1 MKTIEEVLKDN
12 EPKQIGD
19 NPPKM
24 MWLSDVKRM
33 SKENFGISDA
43 LISYGSHSNWHI
55 AKETT
60 KEAIKSL
67 AKIPSEVKMFMGET
81 EMKLGGYFGDP
92 VMITRGKVGVQAA
105 NRNLQ
110 AITAEMER
118 DSKLNADD
126 RKTFLSQAVN
136 AGWTYAEMVLSGLVV
151 GKAGKIAGLGKK
163 GTDIMTDVGSMGAM
177 SVMELG
183 EETEEGAQRYIETT
197 GDKDMK
203 NITPDWAGK
212 EVTSTVAYTSLVG
225 LLEKYMGFGKQRK
238 IFKNIPKSSFGVK
251 DDMFER
257 AVKEYSKTG
266 LKTALSEGTTEFAQ
280 SLANIGVDIIDG
292 TFDWTK
298 MPQRFKGALLEGGMG
313 AVVGGTAGMSM
324 AISNRRAF
332 KNDLTDYLKGTVPEE
347 NIDAIVDSVYESGI
361 NEISNVI
368 ATELELSSELRNK
381 HGEIF
386 DSMQA
391 AIAKEVEHSG
401 AYANYSEDKKAQY
414 IHETAKLYADQVLA
428 EANNRGVLIDEVM
441 RGKDIVWDNG
451 IKFLNNKERINEQK
465 QELKAQIEENAP
477 AEEKEQNL
485 NDVVSS
491 YEGAENFDVAAMPT
505 EEKQAVFEAEQQVND
520 AFVPTQTEETTQETK
535 PQEAEEAVID
545 REDGELFGKN
555 EDLGEGKVTT
565 EKEKA
570 ELAEKIKQEWKES
583 EDAEENY
590 SWRKLSDI
598 ENEYAKLYGEEELA
612 RLNDEYEEEQ
622 YDLRKDKERT
632 EKYNDWKQAQAELS
646 PETAEAMQ
654 EDTLPEVEESD
665 VVKKEPK
672 KSKKKAQKEQKGDK
686 IEDFGEYLYGAKKDL
701 WTGFKNKLSEPLPE
715 DAVNIKLSEVFP
727 EPNYEKAIADGVDV
741 NALATIKAL
750 RDLIPTKPK
759 YAYKLKQ
766 WRELVFTLRNIAS
779 SIVNNN
785 FDTSVIDNV
794 LKQEKFADI
803 NNIVKTYMMLGYPY
817 FTKAKGY
824 TVEPALYHE
833 WKPGQWVLT
842 NIWHEGDREGFAVTF
857 NKRYVSVNGEYF
869 VENINDAIDAVKEK
883 IDNAANAEKKVK
895 FDIWYNTSDPN
906 TIYLGKKVRSG
917 KYLEMHKFN
926 STKEAREYLKNN
938 YDALVEEL
946 EKLKQNPMD
955 RGEVNQARIGED
967 YRKGTDATPEIFADM
982 FGFRGVQFGN
992 WVEQQT
998 RVKDLNEAYDALV
1011 DLAKVLGIPTRAISL
1026 NGTLGLAFGARGH
1039 KGAAA
1044 HYEPDKVVIN
1054 LTKMNGAGSLAHEW
1068 FHALDNSFMKKDDKS
1083 LGYTSEMAFANN
1095 PLSHNR
1101 PEVMLAFYNLRNALE
1116 KSPLMERAEKWD
1128 LWRSKD
1134 YWSTI
1139 REMGARTFEQY
1150 VKDKLA
1156 EKGVENDFLANI
1168 FAVNGDNN
1176 VYLNEDEKA
1185 EIYEAYDKL
1194 FDTLQTRETDK
1205 GVELYQGGEDIAENL
1220 FKPTRIEKNNFIN
1233 DLRNAEQNAGNE
1245 KKIIRLGK
1253 LPAVYEVIG
1262 IPPANLNTSK
1272 KVIIKD
1278 TIEKH
1283 DVSMNTVEDLPELIA
1298 DPLIVFKA
1306 LPDSMD
1312 PNAYVAVLDAKDK
1325 NGLQMIAA
1333 ISPTNRE
1340 GGYHFITSFYGKTAL
1355 QNMVNKANKLGNI
1368 KYIKEKSQV
1377 SAGEIQSFP
1386 ITLTGSISDNILQ
1399 KSDVVNSKND
1409 VLYQSAY
1416 VSMKNELEGEYLDA
1430 DRFAGSGEGNAAHGW
1445 GNYALK
1451 DRETNKTHYYDWM
1464 SEDRVYYDGQE
1475 IDSDV
1480 DGAIKLAAEEFIFNG
1495 KNVEETKK
1503 AIRGKIKSAEYDIKK
1518 EEKYINDLAEAYGV
1532 SKNEIKLLR
1541 EYKDL
1546 GDSFRE
1552 LMLIDRNGAIKKDK
1566 ELREKLSYNALEHSA
1581 YFNVAF
1587 DNLDTAKRHLNEAK
1601 EALDVDFNKIE
1612 VKKTGAQYEV
1622 DVPEDEYLLDED
1634 KTFNK
1639 QSKIVRDAI
1648 NKIALSMDRR
1658 LNETKLRNLTGDKPS
1673 GTNEEN
1679 WKTYYAKRAWRA
1691 GKDFVIEEIH
1701 NNHDGDMEQEL
1712 IKFINDLNIED
1723 ISDVRSFD
1731 DYTGREIYREL
1742 DNYYGSQKAASK
1754 MLEKYGIKGIKYDGE
1769 RDGIGYVIFKGA
1781 DAPIIQ
1787 RLLQAKGKKQG
1798 VKGSFTPSK
1807 NLIQLFKD
1815 ADASTLPHEF
1825 AHYWLNNM
1833 WNYVRSGAAS
1843 EKYQNRWGI
1852 VADWLGIKPT
1862 QTRIYRAQQEQF
1874 ARGYEAYLWRGE
1886 LPNPIIKGAFDDY
1899 DKWLREVY
1907 NDINEL
1913 NVELTDDA
1921 IRFFQSMTTGELP
1934 EPNVRAKTAETQE
1947 TTPTQE
1953 ETTQTAETEKA
1964 QETTTQSEG
1973 ETQAENESV
1982 KQVKRDVETITR
1994 PNNPERV
2001 ETNIKVGEKGKSAV
2015 YTRVMQRGEVALQN
2029 EYPELEYNKVN
2040 LKQQLERATDYVT
2053 SHLLDAREVVYGR
2066 KNPPKDILDTAIR
2079 IAYEEAMLAQGNIP
2093 EYLNALKTHS
2103 AVQTIRG
2110 QEISAERIGRDDIS
2124 SPKYWFDKISYNRK
2138 TEVARKVLG
2147 RIDSIKENITGGSPV
2162 AVLNKLIQNKAKEL
2176 QKLVLEAKTPEAQ
2189 QKIMKKF
2196 AEQVKKQ
2203 YGLNEI
2209 DDDTLY
2215 QKELITEKN
2224 ASAELLAFMEDVFGT
2239 SVSQN
2244 EMAEVV
2250 SGLDNVT
2257 KSENMTEDA
2266 TGNPSIQTLAMYD
2279 AQNKKVAAL
2288 TPSSDLAIAT
2298 SIVGRSMM
2306 LASIKSPVLNIL
2318 SNAEMLVTEGLT
2330 NRLALLAQGKSVNN
2344 LVDSEVRND
2353 YLRYGVQAY
2362 VASGYNISTTEN
2374 MNFENLIRGERILT
2388 TQGEGKFKK
2397 FAQFMETGIF
2407 KYAMGM
2413 PDSVSKDLAFVDYVC
2428 LEASNA
2434 GKTKEKATEIFKDA
2448 TLIEP
2453 KTKIGK
2459 EIRKRAMAY
2468 AHKATFTNDSIVSKF
2483 SLKLRDTVNTLT
2495 GDVRLGDQLMP
2506 FVKTPANVVAIG
2518 AEYSAG
2524 ALYGLLH
2531 WKTIL
2536 SDVKSGNLSDTSRNA
2551 IQYAVRNGLGAML
2564 AAMLAYAFE
2573 PDDYVPEYEA
2583 LTPSERNM
2591 YQAKNAVY
2599 NSVKIGNKYVSLD
2612 YFGPLGV
2619 PLAGML
2625 SARREQ
2631 AKGENAIKG
2640 YVAGAGYQ
2648 AFTKTPGVKETK
2660 ELYENTS
2667 RYLGQSADKTLA
2679 DLWDASAQ
2687 YVMSRTIPSIV
2698 NDMAKVLDDVERDTN
2713 RQIANVAKQKIPGLR
2728 NTLPERYNTLTGKP
2742 IPTESAASTLLFGS
2756 RVKTPAD
2763 NAVIEEVSRLFGE
2776 GVRPALTDVTRYGK
2790 LKELDDD
2797 VKPEIRQ
2804 KFAKLYSK
2812 AVADLIKTRSY
2823 QNANDDK
2830 KKRMI
2835 DKERRKATETIKQ
2848 EYGIKRGR

>member
-1 MKTIEEVLKDN
+1 MHEVQHWIQRKEGFARGGNFAKTYRELDYQDTDIQKSVRMILGAAYDYVSDKEIKKVIPYLKEAYVTNDMSSDTEQKYIKWFKDN
-12 EPKQIGD
+12 SIDE
-19 NPPKM
+19 
-24 MWLSDVKRM
+24 DV
-33 SKENFGISDA
+33 F
-43 LISYGSHSNWHI
+43 LINDFAVAQ
-55 AKETT
+55 AKYER
-60 KEAIKSL
+60 L
-67 AKIPSEVKMFMGET
+67 YGET
-81 EMKLGGYFGDP
+81 EARN
-92 VMITRGKVGVQAA
+92 TQA
-105 NRNLQ
+105 RMDM
-110 AITAEMER
+110 TDAERKATTPESTQ
-118 DSKLNADD
+118 DVANAD
-126 RKTFLSQAVN
+126 AI
-136 AGWTYAEMVLSGLVV
+136 VV
-151 GKAGKIAGLGKK
+151 FDD
-163 GTDIMTDVGSMGAM
+163 GTAM
-177 SVMELG
+177 
-183 EETEEGAQRYIETT
+183 AY
-197 GDKDMK
+197 GDKYNSDK
-203 NITPDWAGK
+203 VRVEN
-212 EVTSTVAYTSLVG
+212 
-225 LLEKYMGFGKQRK
+225 
-238 IFKNIPKSSFGVK
+238 GV
-251 DDMFER
+251 
-257 AVKEYSKTG
+257 V
-266 LKTALSEGTTEFAQ
+266 
-280 SLANIGVDIIDG
+280 
-292 TFDWTK
+292 
-298 MPQRFKGALLEGGMG
+298 
-313 AVVGGTAGMSM
+313 
-324 AISNRRAF
+324 
-332 KNDLTDYLKGTVPEE
+332 DLTDAFKSNPTKKDVEDFINDVIKSADKFETLSPDFF
-347 NIDAIVDSVYESGI
+347 ID
-361 NEISNVI
+361 I
-368 ATELELSSELRNK
+368 AT
-381 HGEIF
+381 
-386 DSMQA
+386 
-391 AIAKEVEHSG
+391 
-401 AYANYSEDKKAQY
+401 
-414 IHETAKLYADQVLA
+414 
-428 EANNRGVLIDEVM
+428 
-441 RGKDIVWDNG
+441 
-451 IKFLNNKERINEQK
+451 
-465 QELKAQIEENAP
+465 
-477 AEEKEQNL
+477 
-485 NDVVSS
+485 
-491 YEGAENFDVAAMPT
+491 
-505 EEKQAVFEAEQQVND
+505 
-520 AFVPTQTEETTQETK
+520 
-535 PQEAEEAVID
+535 
-545 REDGELFGKN
+545 
-555 EDLGEGKVTT
+555 
-565 EKEKA
+565 
-570 ELAEKIKQEWKES
+570 
-583 EDAEENY
+583 
-590 SWRKLSDI
+590 
-598 ENEYAKLYGEEELA
+598 
-612 RLNDEYEEEQ
+612 
-622 YDLRKDKERT
+622 RT
-632 EKYNDWKQAQAELS
+632 
-646 PETAEAMQ
+646 
-654 EDTLPEVEESD
+654 
-665 VVKKEPK
+665 
-672 KSKKKAQKEQKGDK
+672 
-686 IEDFGEYLYGAKKDL
+686 
-701 WTGFKNKLSEPLPE
+701 
-715 DAVNIKLSEVFP
+715 
-727 EPNYEKAIADGVDV
+727 KAI
-741 NALATIKAL
+741 
-750 RDLIPTKPK
+750 
-759 YAYKLKQ
+759 
-766 WRELVFTLRNIAS
+766 
-779 SIVNNN
+779 
-785 FDTSVIDNV
+785 
-794 LKQEKFADI
+794 
-803 NNIVKTYMMLGYPY
+803 
-817 FTKAKGY
+817 
-824 TVEPALYHE
+824 
-833 WKPGQWVLT
+833 
-842 NIWHEGDREGFAVTF
+842 
-857 NKRYVSVNGEYF
+857 NK
-869 VENINDAIDAVKEK
+869 
-883 IDNAANAEKKVK
+883 
-895 FDIWYNTSDPN
+895 
-906 TIYLGKKVRSG
+906 
-917 KYLEMHKFN
+917 
-926 STKEAREYLKNN
+926 LKNN
-938 YDALVEEL
+938 DNYKNLSKEEQERLFKYIIALKKIAENS
-946 EKLKQNPMD
+946 KQLRPFEGSPNKKPKKKPM
-955 RGEVNQARIGED
+955 
-967 YRKGTDATPEIFADM
+967 
-982 FGFRGVQFGN
+982 
-992 WVEQQT
+992 
-998 RVKDLNEAYDALV
+998 V
-1011 DLAKVLGIPTRAISL
+1011 DKYFY
-1026 NGTLGLAFGARGH
+1026 FGARVKFGDVVYDLVFDTE
-1039 KGAAA
+1039 KG
-1044 HYEPDKVVIN
+1044 
-1054 LTKMNGAGSLAHEW
+1054 
-1068 FHALDNSFMKKDDKS
+1068 KDDSNKK
-1083 LGYTSEMAFANN
+1083 
-1095 PLSHNR
+1095 PLTVH
-1101 PEVMLAFYNLRNALE
+1101 
-1116 KSPLMERAEKWD
+1116 
-1128 LWRSKD
+1128 
-1134 YWSTI
+1134 
-1139 REMGARTFEQY
+1139 
-1150 VKDKLA
+1150 
-1156 EKGVENDFLANI
+1156 
-1168 FAVNGDNN
+1168 
-1176 VYLNEDEKA
+1176 
-1185 EIYEAYDKL
+1185 
-1194 FDTLQTRETDK
+1194 
-1205 GVELYQGGEDIAENL
+1205 LY
-1220 FKPTRIEKNNFIN
+1220 
-1233 DLRNAEQNAGNE
+1233 
-1245 KKIIRLGK
+1245 
-1253 LPAVYEVIG
+1253 
-1262 IPPANLNTSK
+1262 
-1272 KVIIKD
+1272 
-1278 TIEKH
+1278 
-1283 DVSMNTVEDLPELIA
+1283 
-1298 DPLIVFKA
+1298 
-1306 LPDSMD
+1306 
-1312 PNAYVAVLDAKDK
+1312 
-1325 NGLQMIAA
+1325 
-1333 ISPTNRE
+1333 
-1340 GGYHFITSFYGKTAL
+1340 
-1355 QNMVNKANKLGNI
+1355 NI
-1368 KYIKEKSQV
+1368 KEVDSGRGAHTHDLKVLSTSNTNNIT
-1377 SAGEIQSFP
+1377 QS
-1386 ITLTGSISDNILQ
+1386 D
-1399 KSDVVNSKND
+1399 KVVNSKK
-1409 VLYQSAY
+1409 V
-1416 VSMKNELEGEYLDA
+1416 
-1430 DRFAGSGEGNAAHGW
+1430 
-1445 GNYALK
+1445 
-1451 DRETNKTHYYDWM
+1451 
-1464 SEDRVYYDGQE
+1464 
-1475 IDSDV
+1475 
-1480 DGAIKLAAEEFIFNG
+1480 
-1495 KNVEETKK
+1495 
-1503 AIRGKIKSAEYDIKK
+1503 
-1518 EEKYINDLAEAYGV
+1518 
-1532 SKNEIKLLR
+1532 
-1541 EYKDL
+1541 
-1546 GDSFRE
+1546 
-1552 LMLIDRNGAIKKDK
+1552 
-1566 ELREKLSYNALEHSA
+1566 
-1581 YFNVAF
+1581 
-1587 DNLDTAKRHLNEAK
+1587 
-1601 EALDVDFNKIE
+1601 
-1612 VKKTGAQYEV
+1612 
-1622 DVPEDEYLLDED
+1622 
-1634 KTFNK
+1634 
-1639 QSKIVRDAI
+1639 
-1648 NKIALSMDRR
+1648 
-1658 LNETKLRNLTGDKPS
+1658 
-1673 GTNEEN
+1673 
-1679 WKTYYAKRAWRA
+1679 
-1691 GKDFVIEEIH
+1691 
-1701 NNHDGDMEQEL
+1701 
-1712 IKFINDLNIED
+1712 
-1723 ISDVRSFD
+1723 
-1731 DYTGREIYREL
+1731 
-1742 DNYYGSQKAASK
+1742 
-1754 MLEKYGIKGIKYDGE
+1754 
-1769 RDGIGYVIFKGA
+1769 
-1781 DAPIIQ
+1781 
-1787 RLLQAKGKKQG
+1787 KQG

-1899 DKWLREVY
+1899 DKWLKEVY

-1934 EPNVRAKTAETQE
+1934 EPNIRAKTAETQE

-1953 ETTQTAETEKA
+1953 ETTQTAETEQT

-2079 IAYEEAMLAQGNIP
+2079 IAYEEAMLAQGNVQ

-2209 DDDTLY
+2209 ADDTLY
-2215 QKELITEKN
+2215 QRELITEKN

-2468 AHKATFTNDSIVSKF
+2468 AHKATFTNDSVVSKF

-2518 AEYSAG
+2518 TEYSVG

-2756 RVKTPAD
+2756 RVKTAAD

-2776 GVRPALTDVTRYGK
+2776 GVKPALTDITRYGK

-2797 VKPEIRQ
+2797 LKPEIRA
-2804 KFAKLYSK
+2804 KFAKAYSK

-2823 QNANDDK
+2823 QNADDDK

-2835 DKERRKATETIKQ
+2835 DKERRKVTETIKR

>member
-1 MKTIEEVLKDN
+1 MKTIEEVLEDN
-12 EPKQIGD
+12 KPKQIGD

-24 MWLSDVKRM
+24 MWLSDVKEM
-33 SKENFGISDA
+33 SKENLGISDA
-43 LISYGSHSNWHI
+43 FISYGPHSNWHI

-67 AKIPSEVKMFMGET
+67 AKIPSQVKMFKGEA

-92 VMITRGKVGVQAA
+92 VMITRGKVGVQTA

-136 AGWTYAEMVLSGLVV
+136 AGLTYAEMVLSGLVV

-163 GTDIMTDVGSMGAM
+163 GTDFMTGTGSMGAM

-197 GDKDMK
+197 GDNDMK

-212 EVTSTVAYTSLVG
+212 EVISTTSYTALVG

-477 AEEKEQNL
+477 VEEKEQNL

-491 YEGAENFDVAAMPT
+491 YEGAQNFDVEAMPT

-520 AFVPTQTEETTQETK
+520 AFVPTQTEETAQETK
-535 PQEAEEAVID
+535 PQEAEETVID

-555 EDLGEGKVTT
+555 EDLGEGKVTI

-632 EKYNDWKQAQAELS
+632 EKYNEWKQAQAELS
-646 PETAEAMQ
+646 PETVEAMQ
-654 EDTLPEVEESD
+654 EDTLPTVEAED
-665 VVKKEPK
+665 TVAATQEKPKKNR
-672 KSKKKAQKEQKGDK
+672 KSKKSDNTDK

-701 WTGFKNKLSEPLPE
+701 WTGFKNKLNEPLPE

-785 FDTSVIDNV
+785 FDTSIIDNV

-817 FTKAKGY
+817 FIKAKGY
-824 TVEPALYHE
+824 AVEPALYHE

-857 NKRYVSVNGEYF
+857 NKRYISVNGEYF

-883 IDNAANAEKKVK
+883 IDTAANAEKKVK

-926 STKEAREYLKNN
+926 SSKEAREYLKNN

-1011 DLAKVLGIPTRAISL
+1011 DLAKVLDIPTRAISL

-1101 PEVMLAFYNLRNALE
+1101 PEVMIAFYNLRNALE
-1116 KSPLMERAEKWD
+1116 KSALMERAQKWD

-1176 VYLNEDEKA
+1176 VYLNEEEKA
-1185 EIYEAYDKL
+1185 PIYEAYDKL

-1205 GVELYQGGEDIAENL
+1205 GVELYQTVKAKKTDVTTNTDPKKMREDAEAFFMNVIKKQDISHPQLGKIRVSDKGISEFMHYTGNLDKLALVPHLKELIETSTVGEREDLTHPRGDGIVAFYPLYNDAIIDGKNYDVTTKIGVDRKGNL
-1220 FKPTRIEKNNFIN
+1220 FYTILLDENKNSANGGSE
-1233 DLRNAEQNAGNE
+1233 A
-1245 KKIIRLGK
+1245 KS
-1253 LPAVYEVIG
+1253 EVANGAI
-1262 IPPANLNTSK
+1262 NLNITQS
-1272 KVIIKD
+1272 
-1278 TIEKH
+1278 
-1283 DVSMNTVEDLPELIA
+1283 
-1298 DPLIVFKA
+1298 
-1306 LPDSMD
+1306 
-1312 PNAYVAVLDAKDK
+1312 DK
-1325 NGLQMIAA
+1325 
-1333 ISPTNRE
+1333 
-1340 GGYHFITSFYGKTAL
+1340 
-1355 QNMVNKANKLGNI
+1355 
-1368 KYIKEKSQV
+1368 
-1377 SAGEIQSFP
+1377 
-1386 ITLTGSISDNILQ
+1386 
-1399 KSDVVNSKND
+1399 VVNSKK
-1409 VLYQSAY
+1409 V
-1416 VSMKNELEGEYLDA
+1416 
-1430 DRFAGSGEGNAAHGW
+1430 
-1445 GNYALK
+1445 
-1451 DRETNKTHYYDWM
+1451 
-1464 SEDRVYYDGQE
+1464 
-1475 IDSDV
+1475 
-1480 DGAIKLAAEEFIFNG
+1480 
-1495 KNVEETKK
+1495 
-1503 AIRGKIKSAEYDIKK
+1503 
-1518 EEKYINDLAEAYGV
+1518 
-1532 SKNEIKLLR
+1532 
-1541 EYKDL
+1541 
-1546 GDSFRE
+1546 
-1552 LMLIDRNGAIKKDK
+1552 
-1566 ELREKLSYNALEHSA
+1566 
-1581 YFNVAF
+1581 
-1587 DNLDTAKRHLNEAK
+1587 
-1601 EALDVDFNKIE
+1601 
-1612 VKKTGAQYEV
+1612 
-1622 DVPEDEYLLDED
+1622 
-1634 KTFNK
+1634 
-1639 QSKIVRDAI
+1639 
-1648 NKIALSMDRR
+1648 
-1658 LNETKLRNLTGDKPS
+1658 
-1673 GTNEEN
+1673 
-1679 WKTYYAKRAWRA
+1679 
-1691 GKDFVIEEIH
+1691 
-1701 NNHDGDMEQEL
+1701 
-1712 IKFINDLNIED
+1712 
-1723 ISDVRSFD
+1723 
-1731 DYTGREIYREL
+1731 
-1742 DNYYGSQKAASK
+1742 
-1754 MLEKYGIKGIKYDGE
+1754 
-1769 RDGIGYVIFKGA
+1769 
-1781 DAPIIQ
+1781 
-1787 RLLQAKGKKQG
+1787 KQG

-1843 EKYQNRWGI
+1843 EKYQNRWGV

-2330 NRLALLAQGKSVNN
+2330 NRIALLAQGKSVNN

-2728 NTLPERYNTLTGKP
+2728 NTLPERYNMLTGKP

-2756 RVKTPAD
+2756 RVKTAAD

-2823 QNANDDK
+2823 QNADDDK

>member
-1 MKTIEEVLKDN
+1 MKTATEVLQDE
-12 EPKQIGD
+12 EPRFIGAKA
-19 NPPKM
+19 PKT
-24 MWLSDVKRM
+24 MWLSDVEKM
-33 SKENFGISDA
+33 SSEKLQVPDYVFEYKNNAVSNFERGLLDA
-43 LISYGSHSNWHI
+43 
-55 AKETT
+55 T
-60 KEAIKSL
+60 KSKGTGQAIKQL
-67 AKIPSEVKMFMGET
+67 YGQT
-81 EMKLGGYFGDP
+81 EMAIGGYFGMP
-92 VMITRGKVGVQAA
+92 NLVKRGKLTIQTAQRNLDEIAEYNETYAPSEA
-105 NRNLQ
+105 NRNSFSYQLGSGVEQ
-110 AITAEMER
+110 YGEMLIANYLGGGAVKLAGVNAI
-118 DSKLNADD
+118 SKGGKAA
-126 RKTFLSQAVN
+126 QAVAKKADI
-136 AGWTYAEMVLSGLVV
+136 AGEF
-151 GKAGKIAGLGKK
+151 AGLG
-163 GTDIMTDVGSMGAM
+163 TMAAM
-177 SVMELG
+177 EIGDEVQ
-183 EETEEGAQRYIETT
+183 EGVQVYRQKT
-197 GDKDMK
+197 GDIDLK
-203 NITPDWAGK
+203 NITPEWAGK
-212 EVTSTVAYTSLVG
+212 EASTTMLYEVG
-225 LLEKYMGFGKQRK
+225 SVIMEKYLGFGKQRK
-238 IFKNIPKSSFGVK
+238 LFKEMPTGTFGVK
-251 DDMFER
+251 KEMFKR
-257 AVKEYSKTG
+257 AAKEIGTTG
-266 LKTALSEGTTEFAQ
+266 AKTALSEGGTEMLQEAW
-280 SLANIGVDIIDG
+280 NIGIDLADG
-292 TFDWTK
+292 SIDWTQL
-298 MPQRFKGALLEGGMG
+298 PERLKGMFIQGAIG
-313 AVVGGTAGMSM
+313 AVIGGTAGLSAAMY
-324 AISNRRAF
+324 NRRAI
-332 KNDLTDYLKGTVPEE
+332 KKELTTQLKDTVPEE
-347 NIDAIVDSVYESGI
+347 NIEAVVDRIYESGN
-361 NEISNVI
+361 NELSNVI

-381 HGEIF
+381 HGEIY
-386 DSMQA
+386 DSMQT
-391 AIAKEVEHSG
+391 AIAKELERSG
-401 AYANYSEDKKAQY
+401 ALADMSEDKKAQY
-414 IHETAKLYADQVLA
+414 VAETAKLFADQTLA

-441 RGKDIVWDNG
+441 RAKDIVWDNG

-491 YEGAENFDVAAMPT
+491 YEGAQNFDVAAMPT

-520 AFVPTQTEETTQETK
+520 AFVPTQTEETAQETETQETK
-535 PQEAEEAVID
+535 PQNVEDVEEEYFGD
-545 REDGELFGKN
+545 KYPELDKIVNDVATELDTEYNGNSDFMEIASLIRAPYETSMSSAIVSALPENFTKVDYEYYRAKLEELGK
-555 EDLGEGKVTT
+555 EMFWEPGKIADYAQLAFDEFQKRVFDKWYDTT
-565 EKEKA
+565 EGG
-570 ELAEKIKQEWKES
+570 I
-583 EDAEENY
+583 
-590 SWRKLSDI
+590 I
-598 ENEYAKLYGEEELA
+598 
-612 RLNDEYEEEQ
+612 
-622 YDLRKDKERT
+622 T
-632 EKYNDWKQAQAELS
+632 QAELS
-646 PETAEAMQ
+646 PETVEAMQ
-654 EDTLPEVEESD
+654 EDTLPTVEAED
-665 VVKKEPK
+665 TVAATQEKPKKK
-672 KSKKKAQKEQKGDK
+672 RKSKKSDDTDK

-701 WTGFKNKLSEPLPE
+701 WTGFKNKLNEPLPE

-785 FDTSVIDNV
+785 FDTSIIDNV

-824 TVEPALYHE
+824 AVEPTLYHE
-833 WKPGQWVLT
+833 WKPGQWVMT
-842 NIWHEGDREGFAVTF
+842 NIWHEGDRDGFAVTF
-857 NKRYVSVNGEYF
+857 NKRYVKVNDEYF

-926 STKEAREYLKNN
+926 SSKEAREYLKNN

-982 FGFRGVQFGN
+982 FGFKGVQFGN

-1011 DLAKVLGIPTRAISL
+1011 DLAKVLDIPTRAISL

-1083 LGYTSEMAFANN
+1083 LDYTSENAFANN

-1101 PEVMLAFYNLRNALE
+1101 PEVMIAFYNLRNALE
-1116 KSPLMERAEKWD
+1116 KSALMERAQKWD

-1176 VYLNEDEKA
+1176 VYLNEEEKA
-1185 EIYEAYDKL
+1185 PIYEAYDKL

-1205 GVELYQGGEDIAENL
+1205 GVELYQTVKAKKTDVTTNTDPKKMREDAGVL
-1220 FKPTRIEKNNFIN
+1220 
-1233 DLRNAEQNAGNE
+1233 EQ
-1245 KKIIRLGK
+1245 
-1253 LPAVYEVIG
+1253 
-1262 IPPANLNTSK
+1262 
-1272 KVIIKD
+1272 
-1278 TIEKH
+1278 
-1283 DVSMNTVEDLPELIA
+1283 
-1298 DPLIVFKA
+1298 
-1306 LPDSMD
+1306 
-1312 PNAYVAVLDAKDK
+1312 
-1325 NGLQMIAA
+1325 
-1333 ISPTNRE
+1333 
-1340 GGYHFITSFYGKTAL
+1340 
-1355 QNMVNKANKLGNI
+1355 
-1368 KYIKEKSQV
+1368 
-1377 SAGEIQSFP
+1377 
-1386 ITLTGSISDNILQ
+1386 
-1399 KSDVVNSKND
+1399 
-1409 VLYQSAY
+1409 
-1416 VSMKNELEGEYLDA
+1416 
-1430 DRFAGSGEGNAAHGW
+1430 
-1445 GNYALK
+1445 
-1451 DRETNKTHYYDWM
+1451 
-1464 SEDRVYYDGQE
+1464 
-1475 IDSDV
+1475 
-1480 DGAIKLAAEEFIFNG
+1480 
-1495 KNVEETKK
+1495 KK
-1503 AIRGKIKSAEYDIKK
+1503 A
-1518 EEKYINDLAEAYGV
+1518 
-1532 SKNEIKLLR
+1532 
-1541 EYKDL
+1541 
-1546 GDSFRE
+1546 
-1552 LMLIDRNGAIKKDK
+1552 
-1566 ELREKLSYNALEHSA
+1566 
-1581 YFNVAF
+1581 
-1587 DNLDTAKRHLNEAK
+1587 
-1601 EALDVDFNKIE
+1601 
-1612 VKKTGAQYEV
+1612 
-1622 DVPEDEYLLDED
+1622 
-1634 KTFNK
+1634 
-1639 QSKIVRDAI
+1639 
-1648 NKIALSMDRR
+1648 
-1658 LNETKLRNLTGDKPS
+1658 
-1673 GTNEEN
+1673 
-1679 WKTYYAKRAWRA
+1679 
-1691 GKDFVIEEIH
+1691 
-1701 NNHDGDMEQEL
+1701 
-1712 IKFINDLNIED
+1712 
-1723 ISDVRSFD
+1723 
-1731 DYTGREIYREL
+1731 
-1742 DNYYGSQKAASK
+1742 
-1754 MLEKYGIKGIKYDGE
+1754 
-1769 RDGIGYVIFKGA
+1769 
-1781 DAPIIQ
+1781 
-1787 RLLQAKGKKQG
+1787 KQG
-1798 VKGSFTPSK
+1798 VKGLFTPSK

-1934 EPNVRAKTAETQE
+1934 EPNVRAKPVEVKAETQE
-1947 TTPTQE
+1947 TKPESTTPTQE
-1953 ETTQTAETEKA
+1953 TNEVDSSPVAQNDEAE
-1964 QETTTQSEG
+1964 
-1973 ETQAENESV
+1973 ESI
-1982 KQVKRDVETITR
+1982 KQVERDTEMITR
-1994 PNNPERV
+1994 PSNPERV
-2001 ETNIKVGEKGKSAV
+2001 ETNITVGENGKSAV
-2015 YTRVMQRGEVALQN
+2015 YARVIQRGEVALQN
-2029 EYPELEYNKVN
+2029 EYPELEYKKIN
-2040 LKQQLERATDYVT
+2040 LKQQLEKAADYVT
-2053 SHLLDAREVVYGR
+2053 ANLVEAREVVYGR
-2066 KNPPKDILDTAIR
+2066 KNPPEGILDTAIR
-2079 IAYEEAMLAQGNIP
+2079 IAYEEAMLAQGNVQ

-2138 TEVARKVLG
+2138 TVVARKVLG
-2147 RIDSIKENITGGSPV
+2147 SLDSIKEGIKSESSPV
-2162 AVLNKLIQNKAKEL
+2162 AKLNKLIQSKAKEL
-2176 QKLVLEAKTPEAQ
+2176 QKLVLEAKTPEEQ

-2203 YGLNEI
+2203 YGLDEI
-2209 DDDTLY
+2209 KDDTLY
-2215 QKELITEKN
+2215 QQELITEKN

-2239 SVSQN
+2239 SVSQT
-2244 EMAEVV
+2244 EMADIVA
-2250 SGLDNVT
+2250 GLDNVA
-2257 KSENMTEDA
+2257 KSENMTADS

-2279 AQNKKVAAL
+2279 AQNKKAAAL

-2298 SIVGRSMM
+2298 SIVGRAMM

-2318 SNAEMLVTEGLT
+2318 SNAEMLLTEGLT
-2330 NRLALLAQGKSVNN
+2330 NRVALLAQGKSAKN
-2344 LVDSEVRND
+2344 LVDSKVRND
-2353 YLRYGVQAY
+2353 YLRYGIQAY

-2374 MNFENLIRGERILT
+2374 MDFENLIRGEKILT

-2397 FAQFMETGIF
+2397 FAQYMETGIF

-2434 GKTKEKATEIFKDA
+2434 GKTPEKATEIFKDA
-2448 TLIEP
+2448 TLIMP
-2453 KTKIGK
+2453 KTKTGK

-2495 GDVRLGDQLMP
+2495 GDVRFGDQIMP

-2524 ALYGLLH
+2524 ALYGLLN

-2536 SDVKSGNLSDTSRNA
+2536 RDVKSGTLSDTSRNA
-2551 IQYAVRNGLGAML
+2551 IQYAMRNGLGVLL

-2631 AKGENAIKG
+2631 AQGNSAIKG
-2640 YVAGAGYQ
+2640 YAAGAGYQ

-2660 ELYENTS
+2660 ELYEETS

-2679 DLWDASAQ
+2679 DLVDASAQ

-2713 RQIANVAKQKIPGLR
+2713 RQIVNVFKQKIPGLR
-2728 NTLPERYNTLTGKP
+2728 NTLPERYNMLTGEP
-2742 IPTESAASTLLFGS
+2742 IPTEAAGWALTTGA
-2756 RVKTPAD
+2756 RVKTAAE
-2763 NAVIEEVSRLFGE
+2763 NEVIKEVSRLFGE
-2776 GVRPALTDVTRYGK
+2776 GVKPALTDVTRYGK
-2790 LKELDDD
+2790 LRELDDD
-2797 VKPEIRQ
+2797 LKPEIRA
-2804 KFAKLYSK
+2804 KFAKAYSK
-2812 AVADLIKTRSY
+2812 GVADLIKTRSY
-2823 QNANDDK
+2823 ANADDDK

-2835 DKERRKATETIKQ
+2835 DAVRRKTTEKIKQ

>member
-1 MKTIEEVLKDN
+1 MKTAKEVLEYE
-12 EPKQIGD
+12 EPKFIND
-19 NPPKM
+19 NPPKT
-24 MWLSDVKRM
+24 MWLSDVERM
-33 SKENFGISDA
+33 SNETLKVPEHYFNTKAGTAQRFAQGVVDTMRSVKE
-43 LISYGSHSNWHI
+43 
-55 AKETT
+55 
-60 KEAIKSL
+60 
-67 AKIPSEVKMFMGET
+67 IPSSVRTLYGQSKMA
-81 EMKLGGYFGDP
+81 LGGYFGMP
-92 VMITRGKVGVQAA
+92 NLVKRGKINIQTAQ
-105 NRNLQ
+105 RNLEAMAEENALFQ
-110 AITAEMER
+110 ASDEDKESFAYMLG
-118 DSKLNADD
+118 SGVAN
-126 RKTFLSQAVN
+126 
-136 AGWTYAEMVLSGLVV
+136 YATMIIGNYGIGGLA
-151 GKAGKIAGLGKK
+151 KAAKFGEKATKIAGGIGGY
-163 GTDIMTDVGSMGAM
+163 GTMAAM
-177 SVMELG
+177 EASG
-183 EETEEGAQRYIETT
+183 EVQEGIQTYKQKT
-197 GDKDMK
+197 GDTKLE
-203 NITPDWAGK
+203 NITPAWATK
-212 EVTSTVAYTSLVG
+212 EAATTMAYTVG
-225 LLEKYMGFGKQRK
+225 SVILEDKFGFGKQKK
-238 IFKNIPKSSFGVK
+238 IFKNIPATSYGVGK
-251 DDMFER
+251 DMFKR
-257 AVKEYSKTG
+257 AAKEFITTG
-266 LKTALSEGTTEFAQ
+266 TKTAISEGGTEMVQEGLNIAIDYADGTI
-280 SLANIGVDIIDG
+280 SLFNKDG
-292 TFDWTK
+292 TFDFFTLSE
-298 MPQRFKGALLEGGMG
+298 RLKGMFIEGAIG
-313 AVVGGTAGMSM
+313 AVIGGTAGISA
-324 AISNRRAF
+324 AIYNRRTI
-332 KNDLTDYLKGTVPEE
+332 KKELTNYVKDTVPEKDV
-347 NIDAIVDSVYESGI
+347 DAVVDGIYESA
-361 NEISNVI
+361 NNKLSNVI

-491 YEGAENFDVAAMPT
+491 YEGAQNFDVEAMPT

-520 AFVPTQTEETTQETK
+520 AFVPTQTEETAQETK
-535 PQEAEEAVID
+535 PQEAEETVID

-555 EDLGEGKVTT
+555 EDLGEGKVTI

-632 EKYNDWKQAQAELS
+632 EKYNEWKQAQAELS
-646 PETAEAMQ
+646 PETVEAMQ
-654 EDTLPEVEESD
+654 EDTLPTVEAED
-665 VVKKEPK
+665 TVAATQEKPKKK
-672 KSKKKAQKEQKGDK
+672 RKSKKSDNTDK

-701 WTGFKNKLSEPLPE
+701 WTGFKNKLNEPLPE

-785 FDTSVIDNV
+785 FDTSIIDNV

-817 FTKAKGY
+817 FIKAKGY
-824 TVEPALYHE
+824 AVEPALYHE

-857 NKRYVSVNGEYF
+857 NKRYISVNGEYF

-883 IDNAANAEKKVK
+883 IDTAANAEKKVK

-926 STKEAREYLKNN
+926 SSKEAREYLKNN

-1011 DLAKVLGIPTRAISL
+1011 DLAKVLNIPTRAISL

-1101 PEVMLAFYNLRNALE
+1101 PEVMIAFYNLRNALE
-1116 KSPLMERAEKWD
+1116 KSALMERAQKWD

-1176 VYLNEDEKA
+1176 VYLNEEEKA
-1185 EIYEAYDKL
+1185 PIYEAYDKL

-1205 GVELYQGGEDIAENL
+1205 GVELYQTGENVQKDEIKL
-1220 FKPTRIEKNNFIN
+1220 IE
-1233 DLRNAEQNAGNE
+1233 
-1245 KKIIRLGK
+1245 
-1253 LPAVYEVIG
+1253 
-1262 IPPANLNTSK
+1262 
-1272 KVIIKD
+1272 
-1278 TIEKH
+1278 
-1283 DVSMNTVEDLPELIA
+1283 
-1298 DPLIVFKA
+1298 
-1306 LPDSMD
+1306 
-1312 PNAYVAVLDAKDK
+1312 
-1325 NGLQMIAA
+1325 
-1333 ISPTNRE
+1333 RE
-1340 GGYHFITSFYGKTAL
+1340 GGPKIADDSEMVETVTIPENSVPDFKTKREIVAFIK
-1355 QNMVNKANKLGNI
+1355 
-1368 KYIKEKSQV
+1368 
-1377 SAGEIQSFP
+1377 
-1386 ITLTGSISDNILQ
+1386 NIL
-1399 KSDVVNSKND
+1399 
-1409 VLYQSAY
+1409 
-1416 VSMKNELEGEYLDA
+1416 
-1430 DRFAGSGEGNAAHGW
+1430 
-1445 GNYALK
+1445 
-1451 DRETNKTHYYDWM
+1451 
-1464 SEDRVYYDGQE
+1464 
-1475 IDSDV
+1475 
-1480 DGAIKLAAEEFIFNG
+1480 G
-1495 KNVEETKK
+1495 KERNIT
-1503 AIRGKIKSAEYDIKK
+1503 IKSTGE
-1518 EEKYINDLAEAYGV
+1518 NVLV
-1532 SKNEIKLLR
+1532 S
-1541 EYKDL
+1541 
-1546 GDSFRE
+1546 
-1552 LMLIDRNGAIKKDK
+1552 NGAINRVSSKSRSKEYNEAFSAVRKLIENAKYSGFEEADAAHPNVKGQDVYHSALIIGTKPYAVQFKVDIPLENGTHNYAGHKIKDIK
-1566 ELREKLSYNALEHSA
+1566 IASSDSVVERFNSPIQNEEAIHNISLAVLREKVKPANYNIL
-1581 YFNVAF
+1581 
-1587 DNLDTAKRHLNEAK
+1587 
-1601 EALDVDFNKIE
+1601 
-1612 VKKTGAQYEV
+1612 
-1622 DVPEDEYLLDED
+1622 D
-1634 KTFNK
+1634 KT
-1639 QSKIVRDAI
+1639 
-1648 NKIALSMDRR
+1648 
-1658 LNETKLRNLTGDKPS
+1658 LT
-1673 GTNEEN
+1673 
-1679 WKTYYAKRAWRA
+1679 
-1691 GKDFVIEEIH
+1691 
-1701 NNHDGDMEQEL
+1701 
-1712 IKFINDLNIED
+1712 
-1723 ISDVRSFD
+1723 
-1731 DYTGREIYREL
+1731 
-1742 DNYYGSQKAASK
+1742 QKS
-1754 MLEKYGIKGIKYDGE
+1754 
-1769 RDGIGYVIFKGA
+1769 
-1781 DAPIIQ
+1781 
-1787 RLLQAKGKKQG
+1787 KQG

-1825 AHYWLNNM
+1825 SHYWLNNM

-2250 SGLDNVT
+2250 AGLDNVT

-2756 RVKTPAD
+2756 RVKTAAD

-2823 QNANDDK
+2823 QNADDDK